1 MSWNFY
7 ELQDKDIK
15 QIWRTLSTQPLK
27 SKMVKE
33 WISRMDI
40 LYQASKDLITWGGLT
55 WLAGQVSDCRD
66 PGTFVKCHKNKLHD
80 YMTTGPARL
89 AEILGSRLTE
99 LRFFHV
105 IAYSRLPG
113 QHGSLA
119 LRHTK
124 IKLAP
129 VSYGSSHQPST
140 GLARLM

>member
-1 MSWNFY
+1 
-7 ELQDKDIK
+7 
-15 QIWRTLSTQPLK
+15 
-27 SKMVKE
+27 
-33 WISRMDI
+33 
-40 LYQASKDLITWGGLT
+40 
-55 WLAGQVSDCRD
+55 
-66 PGTFVKCHKNKLHD
+66 
-80 YMTTGPARL
+80 MTTGLARL

-113 QHGSLA
+113 QYGSLA

-129 VSYGSSHQPST
+129 VAYGSAHQPST